1 MEDFGTLSRETP
13 GVLETEFSGHSGG
26 SLDDRNTERSVDS
39 GGLAHDD

>member
-13 GVLETEFSGHSGG
+13 GILETEFSGHSAG